1 MGIPRLKGHL
11 LRYEE
16 AVWLGTTAQQGQEN
30 TRNITSVVIDGPALV
45 YHVYYGL
52 MAAMEQHLNPF
63 SAQPSSDEVSVGVMK
78 MLLHLR
84 AIGVTM
90 YVPMYRSTV
99 AFANY
104 LNDRE
109 KIYFDGALPTSKR
122 KVRLERMAKLASKLQ
137 QACQAKKHGFK
148 SGTVAG
154 GRPSPDTK
162 LFFSRR
168 LVNPKFY
175 SLPDNPFMVA
185 TVAEDLKYRWSWQAI
200 ECFHDLNS
208 TEEGHGS
215 SFPWADIT
223 EVVMGE
229 ADIFCAE
236 AARERGSAVLT
247 GDSDLV
253 IHDLGSDGS
262 VVFLESI
269 EMYETPDTNERELRL
284 PPFGVRAK
292 EIRPS
297 RIANQLGIKN
307 LLRVGYELKQDPYV
321 KWSSISKLCQA
332 AEKRSR
338 VSSSYGEFLAEYNA
352 RPFSMK
358 GNDKSNEFPL
368 LDSKVSELVAQY
380 HHPSFDADGDQL
392 YSYLPVMTENH
403 ARRCAWV
410 DCSDIRAIG
419 YSIFNLSFPR
429 NKRRDTILEYARRGQ
444 RIVPNPLT
452 LLNEDALALAAK
464 ELLEQIESIRLSSG
478 NESIYFWI
486 PYALLRI
493 YSDAEHSNLPK
504 PDAIIKFLKFGY
516 MGGSLTWDDLHLRAQ
531 VLCTLYSL
539 RMLKQFLQVSLITG
553 DAEVQ
558 RIGKPLLDV
567 LAELPPLRIL
577 SEAGIWLNSCT
588 EKDMKSIS
596 DTISTLFEC
605 LGGTQIPVSDADL
618 EQEESEDIKKDT
630 PNRKKRKREKRTTNS
645 PAITRR
651 QQAASSNMY
660 DILQS
665 TYDP

>member
-16 AVWLGTTAQQGQEN
+16 AVWLGRTAPQGQEN

-63 SAQPSSDEVSVGVMK
+63 SAQPASDEVSVGVMK

-84 AIGVTM
+84 AIGVT
-90 YVPMYRSTV
+90 V
-99 AFANY
+99 
-104 LNDRE
+104 E
-109 KIYFDGALPTSKR
+109 KIYFDGALPPSKR

-154 GRPSPDTK
+154 GRPSLDTK
-162 LFFSRR
+162 LCFSRR

-175 SLPDNPFMVA
+175 GLPDNPFMVA

-200 ECFHDLNS
+200 KCYHDLNDA
-208 TEEGHGS
+208 EKVHGS
-215 SFPWADIT
+215 LFPWADIT
-223 EVVMGE
+223 EVVLGE

-269 EMYETPDTNERELRL
+269 EMYEFPDTNESELRL
-284 PPFGVRAK
+284 PSFGVRAK
-292 EIRPS
+292 ELRPS
-297 RIANQLGIKN
+297 RIANQLGIRN

-321 KWSSISKLCQA
+321 KWSTISKLCQA
-332 AEKRSR
+332 AEKKSR
-338 VSSSYGEFLAEYNA
+338 VSSSYGEFLAEYNT
-352 RPFSMK
+352 RPFSIK
-358 GNDKSNEFPL
+358 GNDNGIEFPL

-380 HHPSFDADGDQL
+380 HHPSFHADGHQL

-410 DCSDIRAIG
+410 DCSDIRALG
-419 YSIFNLSFPR
+419 YSIFNISFPK
-429 NKRRDTILEYARRGQ
+429 NKRGDTVLEHARRGQ
-444 RIVPNPLT
+444 RIVPTPIT
-452 LLNEDALALAAK
+452 LLNEDPLSLAAK
-464 ELLEQIESIRLSSG
+464 ELLEQIQSVRLSSG
-478 NESIYFWI
+478 SESIYFWVS
-486 PYALLRI
+486 YALLRI
-493 YSDAEHSNLPK
+493 YSDAEHSSLPK
-504 PDAIIKFLKFGY
+504 PDAIIKFFKFGY
-516 MGGSLTWDDLHLRAQ
+516 MGCSLTWDDLHLRAQ

-539 RMLKQFLQVSLITG
+539 RMLKQFLQVSLFTG

-558 RIGKPLLDV
+558 RIGKPLLDMLV
-567 LAELPPLRIL
+567 ELPPLRIL

-588 EKDMKSIS
+588 EKDMKSMS

-605 LGGTQIPVSDADL
+605 LGSSQIPVSDADL
-618 EQEESEDIKKDT
+618 EQEESGDIKKDT
-630 PNRKKRKREKRTTNS
+630 PNRKKRKREKRTTNP
-645 PAITRR
+645 PAVARRR
-651 QQAASSNMY
+651 QASSSNMY

-665 TYDP
+665 TSDP

>member
-11 LRYEE
+11 RRYEE
-16 AVWLGTTAQQGQEN
+16 AVWLGTTAPQGQEN
-30 TRNITSVVIDGPALV
+30 TRNISSVVIDGPALV

-52 MAAMEQHLNPF
+52 MAAMEQHLNPL
-63 SAQPSSDEVSVGVMK
+63 SAQPASNEVSVGVMK

-84 AIGVTM
+84 AIGVT
-90 YVPMYRSTV
+90 V
-99 AFANY
+99 
-104 LNDRE
+104 E
-109 KIYFDGALPTSKR
+109 KIYFDGALPPSKR

-137 QACQAKKHGFK
+137 QACQEKKHGFK

-162 LFFSRR
+162 LFFGRR

-200 ECFHDLNS
+200 ECYHDLLND
-208 TEEGHGS
+208 TEEVRGP
-215 SFPWADIT
+215 SFPWADVT
-223 EVVMGE
+223 EVVLGE

-236 AARERGSAVLT
+236 AARERGSAVMT
-247 GDSDLV
+247 GDSDLA
-253 IHDLGSDGS
+253 IHDLGPDGS

-269 EMYETPDTNERELRL
+269 EMYEFPDTNEREPRR

-297 RIANQLGIKN
+297 SIASKLGIRN

-321 KWSSISKLCQA
+321 KWSTISKLCQA
-332 AEKRSR
+332 AEQKSR
-338 VSSSYGEFLAEYNA
+338 VSSSYGEFLAEYNTC
-352 RPFSMK
+352 PFSMK
-358 GNDKSNEFPL
+358 GNDKGNEFPL

-410 DCSDIRAIG
+410 DCSDIRAMG
-419 YSIFNLSFPR
+419 YSIFNLSFSK
-429 NKRRDTILEYARRGQ
+429 NKRRDMVLEHARRGQ
-444 RIVPNPLT
+444 RIVPTPIK
-452 LLNEDALALAAK
+452 LLNEDAIALAAK
-464 ELLEQIESIRLSSG
+464 ELLEQIQSVRLSSG
-478 NESIYFWI
+478 NKSMYFWI

-493 YSDAEHSNLPK
+493 YSDAEHSNLPRA
-504 PDAIIKFLKFGY
+504 DSIIKFFKLGY

-539 RMLKQFLQVSLITG
+539 RMLKQFLQVSLFTD
-553 DAEVQ
+553 DAAVQ

-577 SEAGIWLNSCT
+577 SQAGIWLNSCT
-588 EKDMKSIS
+588 EKDMKPIS
-596 DTISTLFEC
+596 DNIRTLFEC
-605 LGGTQIPVSDADL
+605 LGSTQIPVSDADL
-618 EQEESEDIKKDT
+618 KQEESEDIKTDT
-630 PNRKKRKREKRTTNS
+630 PNRKNRKREKKTTNF

-651 QQAASSNMY
+651 RQASSSNMY

-665 TYDP
+665 TSDP